1 MHSTTKKNKE
11 KQEPKVQKKA
21 KKTKT
26 KKRVFAFNTGC
37 SPVVPHLT
45 TTTGPMQLDFCK
57 WTGTGT
63 FCMVWSN
70 AERTQTNAHISYEIS
85 DTRDADET

>member
-1 MHSTTKKNKE
+1 MCVCIQRSTKKNKE
-11 KQEPKVQKKA
+11 KQETKVQKA
-21 KKTKT
+21 KKKP
-26 KKRVFAFNTGC
+26 KKKKNAFNTGC

-45 TTTGPMQLDFCK
+45 TTSGPMQLDFRK

-70 AERTQTNAHISYEIS
+70 AERTKTNARI
-85 DTRDADET
+85 

>member
-1 MHSTTKKNKE
+1 MCACIQQKKTKKNKKQKCKKE
-11 KQEPKVQKKA
+11 KKSKK
-21 KKTKT
+21 KKN
-26 KKRVFAFNTGC
+26 AFNTGC

-45 TTTGPMQLDFCK
+45 TTSGPMQLDFRK

-70 AERTQTNAHISYEIS
+70 AERTKTNARI
-85 DTRDADET
+85 